1 MEIKATQLQHE
12 SEDMSAKPLKRLVP
26 LGGLEPPTSGS
37 TIRRSNQLSYNG
49 TLPAADPQGLPV
61 GESDHS
67 PVGEGVHTGYRNL
80 IQDRPRGKAQTAT
93 YCRATS
99 SMNDLPDDRHKEG
112 PHKER
117 TGQRK
122 GRREEVPAFSFNT
135 NRREEVPAAVPE
147 GRREEVPPFRYFQ
160 SA

>member
-1 MEIKATQLQHE
+1 MEV
-12 SEDMSAKPLKRLVP
+12 MVR

-93 YCRATS
+93 YCQAAPS
-99 SMNDLPDDRHKEG
+99 VHDLPDDPGRTRRGRTKNALDKEKAG
-112 PHKER
+112 GRRCRPFPV
-117 TGQRK
+117 TS
-122 GRREEVPAFSFNT
+122 RREEVPAGH
-135 NRREEVPAAVPE
+135 P
-147 GRREEVPPFRYFQ
+147 
-160 SA
+160 